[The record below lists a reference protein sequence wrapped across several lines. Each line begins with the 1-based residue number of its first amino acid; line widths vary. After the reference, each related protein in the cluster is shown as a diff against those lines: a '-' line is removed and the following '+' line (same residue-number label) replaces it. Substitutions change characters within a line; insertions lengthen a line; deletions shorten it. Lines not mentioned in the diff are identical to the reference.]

1 MNLYDKSINECMK
14 LLEGRNAKRLESIR
28 NSREWRESD
37 EQKLIMKRDMA
48 YELGGGILPAVSGLA
63 FTTSEYMEDE
73 ILLYGPDLQD
83 ISEDTPYARIT
94 IINIDD
100 SKWNDSNEAYAGM
113 RRIDYTRY
121 HVYPEGFMMRI
132 STSADRESVRI
143 GKKELKAGLDFEKAG
158 NIFINAYHRHSEVKS
173 VKIIFITD
181 KTFEYDKLSDKV
193 IFIEKITESLN
204 KIFNNII
211 MDCKMCELKEVCDEV
226 EGLRE
231 LHFKS

>member
-63 FTTSEYMEDE
+63 FTTSECMEDE

-132 STSADRESVRI
+132 STSAARESVRI

>member
-1 MNLYDKSINECMK
+1 MK

-132 STSADRESVRI
+132 STSAARESVRI

-158 NIFINAYHRHSEVKS
+158 NIFIYAYHRHSEVKS
-173 VKIIFITD
+173 VKIIFIKD

>member
-1 MNLYDKSINECMK
+1 MK

-100 SKWNDSNEAYAGM
+100 SKIGRA
-113 RRIDYTRY
+113 
-121 HVYPEGFMMRI
+121 HV
-132 STSADRESVRI
+132 
-143 GKKELKAGLDFEKAG
+143 
-158 NIFINAYHRHSEVKS
+158 
-173 VKIIFITD
+173 
-181 KTFEYDKLSDKV
+181 
-193 IFIEKITESLN
+193 
-204 KIFNNII
+204 
-211 MDCKMCELKEVCDEV
+211 
-226 EGLRE
+226 
-231 LHFKS
+231 